1 MEAYVYV
8 RVQPGAM
15 ATVLTGLATQ
25 PNIRRAVAVVGEWDV
40 MAHVEGPELAVLA
53 TQVIS
58 EIQRVEG
65 VRRTLTA
72 AVVPPD
78 RVGIA
83 GWGAPQAPAI
93 IADACYVH
101 IRAEAGAVSG
111 LAERLSELS
120 DVSGVAVLAGEYDL
134 MACVA
139 QPWEVGSGIV
149 IEQIHTLPGVI
160 STMTLVSFHFEE
172 LQEDRDQFS
181 AWS

>member
-8 RVQPGAM
+8 RVRPGAM
-15 ATVLTGLATQ
+15 TTVLTGLATQ
-25 PNIRRAVAVVGEWDV
+25 PSIRRAVAVVGEWDV
-40 MAHVEGPELAVLA
+40 MAHIEGSELATIA

-65 VRRTLTA
+65 VTRTLTA

-83 GWGAPQAPAI
+83 GWGDPHAPAI

-101 IRAEAGAVSG
+101 IRAETGAVSG

-120 DVSGVAVLAGEYDL
+120 DVAGVAVLAGDYDL

-139 QPWEVGSGIV
+139 QPWEVASGV
-149 IEQIHTLPGVI
+149 ILEQIHSLPGVM

>member
-15 ATVLTGLATQ
+15 GGVLTGLATQ
-25 PNIRRAVAVVGEWDV
+25 PGIRRAVAVIGEWDV
-40 MAHVEGPELAVLA
+40 IAHIEGSELATIA
-53 TQVIS
+53 TQLIS

-65 VRRTLTA
+65 VTRTLTA

-83 GWGAPQAPAI
+83 GWGAPQSPAV

-101 IRAEAGAVSG
+101 IKAETGAVSG
-111 LAERLSELS
+111 LAERLSELP
-120 DVSGVAVLAGEYDL
+120 DVSGVAVLAGDYDL

-139 QPWEVGSGIV
+139 QPWEVGSGI
-149 IEQIHTLPGVI
+149 IMEQIHTLPGVV

>member
-1 MEAYVYV
+1 MDAYVYI

-15 ATVLTGLATQ
+15 GTVLTGLATQ
-25 PNIRRAVAVVGEWDV
+25 PSIRRAVAVVGEWDV
-40 MAHVEGPELAVLA
+40 MAHIEGSELATMA

-58 EIQRVEG
+58 QIERVEG
-65 VRRTLTA
+65 VKRTLTA

-78 RVGIA
+78 RIGIA
-83 GWGAPQAPAI
+83 GWGAPHAPAM

-101 IRAEAGAVSG
+101 MKAETGAVSG

-120 DVSGVAVLAGEYDL
+120 DVSGVAVLAGQYDL
-134 MACVA
+134 VACVA
-139 QPWEVGSGIV
+139 QPWEVGSGII

>member
-1 MEAYVYV
+1 MEAYLYI

-15 ATVLTGLATQ
+15 GAVLTGLAAQ
-25 PNIRRAVAVVGEWDV
+25 PGIRRAVAVIGEWDV
-40 MAHVEGPELAVLA
+40 IAHIEGPELATIA
-53 TQVIS
+53 TKLIS

-65 VRRTLTA
+65 VTRTLTA

-83 GWGAPQAPAI
+83 GWGAPQSPAV

-101 IRAEAGAVSG
+101 IKAETGAVSG
-111 LAERLSELS
+111 LAERLSELP
-120 DVSGVAVLAGEYDL
+120 DVAGVAVLAGDYDL

-139 QPWEVGSGIV
+139 QPWEVGSGII
-149 IEQIHTLPGVI
+149 IEQIHGLPGVI

-172 LQEDRDQFS
+172 PQEDRDQFS

>member
-1 MEAYVYV
+1 MEAYVYL

-15 ATVLTGLATQ
+15 ATVLAGLATQ
-25 PNIRRAVAVVGEWDV
+25 ASIRRAVAVVGEWDV
-40 MAHVEGPELAVLA
+40 MAHIEGPELATIA
-53 TQVIS
+53 DQVASGIS
-58 EIQRVEG
+58 HVEG
-65 VRRTLTA
+65 VKRTLTA

-83 GWGAPQAPAI
+83 GWGAPQAPAL

-101 IRAEAGAVSG
+101 IKAETGAVSG
-111 LAERLSELS
+111 LAERLSELP
-120 DVSGVAVLAGEYDL
+120 DVSGVAVLAGHYDL

-139 QPWEVGSGIV
+139 QPWEVGSGII
-149 IEQIHTLPGVI
+149 IEQVHSLPGVI
-160 STMTLVSFHFEE
+160 STITLVSFHFED

>member
-1 MEAYVYV
+1 MEAYVYL

-15 ATVLTGLATQ
+15 ASVLRGLASQ
-25 PNIRRAVAVVGEWDV
+25 PSIRRAVAVVGEWDV
-40 MAHVEGPELAVLA
+40 MAHVEGPELAAIAAHV
-53 TQVIS
+53 TS
-58 EIQRVEG
+58 EIQHVEG
-65 VRRTLTA
+65 VIRTLTA

-83 GWGAPQAPAI
+83 GWGAPHAPAI

-101 IRAEAGAVSG
+101 IRAETGAVSG
-111 LAERLSELS
+111 LAERLSELP
-120 DVSGVAVLAGEYDL
+120 DVSGVAVLAGHYDL
-134 MACVA
+134 LACVA
-139 QPWEVGSGIV
+139 QPWEVGSGII
-149 IEQIHTLPGVI
+149 IEQIHSLPGLI